1 MKNTWNI
8 LFVLFLLFE
17 TACNS
22 PSQSIK
28 NTDLVAEDSI
38 CFPIDEHTYYASKSI
53 FQFEENGHEYLSFL
67 DAEYSQKI
75 NIYDIKNQKLIKTIL
90 LQKEGP
96 NGMNVLSGCHP
107 LNLNHFIITSWN
119 GTFSLVNDKG
129 EIEKKFDFWEKG
141 VNFQEFD
148 HISFS
153 SYSYKPAIIKD
164 SILYFSQ
171 SFLKHP
177 RKKSDWN
184 KIPMFAFANLNTG
197 KTGWSELRYPLIF
210 NKDEDFKNVKL
221 YDPEICYT
229 YTGKDV
235 VISLGQYD
243 SIMVSSDFKHKIS
256 YNAKSRYLAHAYPH
270 LQDGQIDLFK
280 NIQIQG
286 KLPHYSHLE
295 KMKKKNYS
303 IILCGGLF
311 LASCMSNN
319 DKCLQKL
326 FDEVGVEKSQIHNAT
341 HLVTI
346 LGNGCKGCIHKALS
360 EIHNST
366 DTIYI
371 IACKSKKTFNLIAN
385 KNIDDYSNVYLD
397 TKSIL
402 VELDMAKNTP
412 RVYLLNNGKYVSH
425 SFYGNESPSKEA
437 NTTITFN
444 TNEIDLGKISR
455 TEKARIKF
463 TIWNTG
469 KNIVRISHI
478 DLSCECLN
486 IENEITEINPGDS
499 TCLNIIFHPDDI
511 GKFQREILLY
521 GNFTGE
527 CF

>member
-1 MKNTWNI
+1 
-8 LFVLFLLFE
+8 
-17 TACNS
+17 
-22 PSQSIK
+22 
-28 NTDLVAEDSI
+28 
-38 CFPIDEHTYYASKSI
+38 
-53 FQFEENGHEYLSFL
+53 
-67 DAEYSQKI
+67 
-75 NIYDIKNQKLIKTIL
+75 
-90 LQKEGP
+90 
-96 NGMNVLSGCHP
+96 MNVLSGCHP

-286 KLPHYSHLE
+286 KLPHYSHL
-295 KMKKKNYS
+295 MY
-303 IILCGGLF
+303 
-311 LASCMSNN
+311 
-319 DKCLQKL
+319 DKYRK
-326 FDEVGVEKSQIHNAT
+326 V
-341 HLVTI
+341 
-346 LGNGCKGCIHKALS
+346 
-360 EIHNST
+360 
-366 DTIYI
+366 
-371 IACKSKKTFNLIAN
+371 
-385 KNIDDYSNVYLD
+385 
-397 TKSIL
+397 
-402 VELDMAKNTP
+402 
-412 RVYLLNNGKYVSH
+412 
-425 SFYGNESPSKEA
+425 FY
-437 NTTITFN
+437 
-444 TNEIDLGKISR
+444 R
-455 TEKARIKF
+455 
-463 TIWNTG
+463 
-469 KNIVRISHI
+469 
-478 DLSCECLN
+478 
-486 IENEITEINPGDS
+486 
-499 TCLNIIFHPDDI
+499 
-511 GKFQREILLY
+511 
-521 GNFTGE
+521 
-527 CF
+527 

>member
-8 LFVLFLLFE
+8 LLVLFLLIE

-75 NIYDIKNQKLIKTIL
+75 KIYDIKNQKLIKTIL

-286 KLPHYSHLE
+286 KLPHYSHLMYD
-295 KMKKKNYS
+295 KYRKVFYRFALMPDDNIKPFSNNPHQSFS
-303 IILCGGLF
+303 IIILNKDYEIIGETKFPGNTYAHHLCFVGKKGLYI
-311 LASCMSNN
+311 SENN
-319 DKCLQKL
+319 ENNPQ
-326 FDEVGVEKSQIHNAT
+326 FDENK
-341 HLVTI
+341 LVFRCFT
-346 LGNGCKGCIHKALS
+346 LQ
-360 EIHNST
+360 
-366 DTIYI
+366 DR
-371 IACKSKKTFNLIAN
+371 KK
-385 KNIDDYSNVYLD
+385 
-397 TKSIL
+397 
-402 VELDMAKNTP
+402 
-412 RVYLLNNGKYVSH
+412 
-425 SFYGNESPSKEA
+425 
-437 NTTITFN
+437 
-444 TNEIDLGKISR
+444 
-455 TEKARIKF
+455 
-463 TIWNTG
+463 
-469 KNIVRISHI
+469 
-478 DLSCECLN
+478 
-486 IENEITEINPGDS
+486 
-499 TCLNIIFHPDDI
+499 
-511 GKFQREILLY
+511 
-521 GNFTGE
+521 
-527 CF
+527 